1 MVIRRGLG
9 EALPNQGHHFNGG
22 SLYKRFTPSGP
33 DHAQIAACA
42 GIADYFDAYA
52 AHHGLNTPQAV
63 HDSIRAHE
71 ISILQPFLDAFS
83 ERNDVRVLGPTD
95 AAYRA
100 PTVALDLGRAAEP
113 VAAELVA
120 QKIMAGG
127 GDFYAGR
134 ALEGVGVDP
143 DLGVL
148 RLSFVHYTSKDE
160 VSRLI
165 EAIEAVDS
173 LVEASA
179 WCAAFTCAL

>member
-1 MVIRRGLG
+1 
-9 EALPNQGHHFNGG
+9 
-22 SLYKRFTPSGP
+22 
-33 DHAQIAACA
+33 
-42 GIADYFDAYA
+42 
-52 AHHGLNTPQAV
+52 V

-95 AAYRA
+95 AASRA

-113 VAAELVA
+113 VAEELVA

-165 EAIEAVDS
+165 EAIEAV
-173 LVEASA
+173 L
-179 WCAAFTCAL
+179 